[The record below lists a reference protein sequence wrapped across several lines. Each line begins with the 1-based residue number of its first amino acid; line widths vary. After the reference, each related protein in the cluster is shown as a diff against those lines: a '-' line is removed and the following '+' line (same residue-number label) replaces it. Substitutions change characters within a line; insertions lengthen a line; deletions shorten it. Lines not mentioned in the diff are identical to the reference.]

1 MTSSDRI
8 LAQADELLRRVSP
21 QARELA
27 RRQRQRRNEALVR
40 RLRRAVI
47 AAIAIVIGMTVVGGI
62 ISSIGFSWVMLT
74 LLITTLVGF
83 AFLIVPQGDEVTQ
96 EKLMESELPALPSNT
111 EKWLEKQRLALPA
124 PANRTLD
131 KIAIRLE
138 ELRPQLANLDPREP
152 AAVEVRRL
160 VGVELPELVEG
171 YKRVP
176 DHLRANPSHGGQT
189 PQKQLTD
196 GLEIVE
202 EEISRMTRQLASGE
216 LDALATQG
224 KYLELKYRGDED
236 IRSDD
241 IPSSGV

>member
-1 MTSSDRI
+1 MTTSERI

-74 LLITTLVGF
+74 LLITALVGF
-83 AFLIVPQGDEVTQ
+83 GFLIAPQGDTVTQ
-96 EKLMESELPALPSNT
+96 EKLMESELPALPANT
-111 EKWLEKQRLALPA
+111 ENWLAKQRLALPA

-176 DHLRANPSHGGQT
+176 DHLRSDPSHGGHT
-189 PQKQLTD
+189 PQKQLID

-202 EEISRMTRQLASGE
+202 DEIGRMTRQLASGE

-236 IRSDD
+236 IRD
-241 IPSSGV
+241 

>member
-1 MTSSDRI
+1 MTTSDRI

-27 RRQRQRRNEALVR
+27 RRQRQRRQQAFLR
-40 RLRRAVI
+40 RLRRGI
-47 AAIAIVIGMTVVGGI
+47 LIAIVAIVGMTVTGLFLG
-62 ISSIGFSWVMLT
+62 SFGFAWMMLT
-74 LLITTLVGF
+74 LLVTFFVLVGV
-83 AFLIVPQGDEVTQ
+83 LISGREPAVTQ

-111 EKWLEKQRLALPA
+111 EQWLAKQRLALPA
-124 PANRTLD
+124 PANRKLD
-131 KIAIRLE
+131 AIAVRLE

-176 DHLRANPSHGGQT
+176 DHLRRDPSHGGRT
-189 PQKQLTD
+189 PEKQLVE
-196 GLEIVE
+196 GLDIVE
-202 EEISRMTRQLASGE
+202 DEIGRMTKQLASGE

-224 KYLELKYRGDED
+224 KFLELKYRGDED
-236 IRSDD
+236 MRDEEKA
-241 IPSSGV
+241 

>member
-1 MTSSDRI
+1 MTTSDRI

-27 RRQRQRRNEALVR
+27 RRQRQRRHQALMR
-40 RLRRAVI
+40 RLRRAVV
-47 AAIAIVIGMTVVGGI
+47 AAIGVILGMMVLGGF
-62 ISSIGFSWVMLT
+62 ISSFGFSWVMLT
-74 LLITTLVGF
+74 LLLTTLVVF
-83 AFLIVPQGDEVTQ
+83 AFLIFPQSETVTQ
-96 EKLMESELPALPSNT
+96 EKLMESELPALPANT
-111 EKWLEKQRLALPA
+111 ENWLANQRLALPA
-124 PANRTLD
+124 PANRKLD
-131 KIAIRLE
+131 QIAVRLE

-176 DHLRANPSHGGQT
+176 DHLRSEARHGGHT
-189 PQKQLTD
+189 PEKQLVE

-202 EEISRMTRQLASGE
+202 DEIGRMTRQLASGE

-224 KYLELKYRGDED
+224 KFLELKYRGDED
-236 IRSDD
+236 IRDNEKA
-241 IPSSGV
+241 

>member
-1 MTSSDRI
+1 MSSSDRI

-47 AAIAIVIGMTVVGGI
+47 AAIAIVIGMSVVGGI
-62 ISSIGFSWVMLT
+62 ISTIGFSWVMLT
-74 LLITTLVGF
+74 LLITALVGF
-83 AFLIVPQGDEVTQ
+83 AFLIAPQGDEVTQ

-111 EKWLEKQRLALPA
+111 EAWLAKQRLALPA

-131 KIAIRLE
+131 KIATRLE

-176 DHLRANPSHGGQT
+176 DHLRTNPSHGDQT

-236 IRSDD
+236 IRSDE
-241 IPSSGV
+241 SS

>member
-1 MTSSDRI
+1 MPSSDRI

-27 RRQRQRRNEALVR
+27 RRQRQRRQQELMR
-40 RLRRAVI
+40 RLRRSII
-47 AAIAIVIGMTVVGGI
+47 AAIGIVIGMMAVGGI
-62 ISSIGFSWVMLT
+62 ISSIGFSWFMLT
-74 LLITTLVGF
+74 LLLATLTAF
-83 AFLIVPQGDEVTQ
+83 AFLIFPQAETVTQ

-111 EKWLEKQRLALPA
+111 ESWLAKQRLALPA
-124 PANRTLD
+124 PANRKLD
-131 KIAIRLE
+131 EIAVRLE

-176 DHLRANPSHGGQT
+176 DHLRREESHGGRT
-189 PQKQLTD
+189 PENQLVD

-202 EEISRMTRQLASGE
+202 QEVGRMTRQLAAGE
-216 LDALATQG
+216 LDALATQ
-224 KYLELKYRGDED
+224 KTFLKLKYRGDED
-236 IRSDD
+236 MRDE
-241 IPSSGV
+241 